1 VIYLENAKKLS
12 ENERERG
19 ELGGE
24 KKKKNSKFIPLIKR
38 QRYDLSEFF
47 FFFFGTIC
55 QFHDN

>member
-24 KKKKNSKFIPLIKR
+24 KKKKKNSKFIPLIKR
-38 QRYDLSEFF
+38 QRYDLS
-47 FFFFGTIC
+47 
-55 QFHDN
+55 

>member
-24 KKKKNSKFIPLIKR
+24 KKKKKKKNLIPLIKK
-38 QRYDLSEFF
+38 QMYY
-47 FFFFGTIC
+47 I
-55 QFHDN
+55 